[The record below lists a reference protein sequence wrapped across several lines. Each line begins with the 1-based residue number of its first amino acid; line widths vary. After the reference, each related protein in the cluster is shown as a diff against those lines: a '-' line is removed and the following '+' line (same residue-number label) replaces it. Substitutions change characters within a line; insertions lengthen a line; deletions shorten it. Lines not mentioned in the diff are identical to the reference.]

1 MNLKAILEGIL
12 FVVGDEGISIDK
24 LSKVLDISLADL
36 NKILDEYMADLESS
50 DRGLQLEKYNDNYKL
65 VTKKEHAEYYKK
77 LVDNEVSD
85 VLSPAALETLAIIAY
100 NGPIT
105 RNMID
110 EVRGVNSI
118 YVIRKLVLKNLVKEV
133 TATQL
138 RDDVPVFSSGDTI
151 KVSVRITENGKT
163 RIQIF
168 EGVVMARRGGGVNE
182 TFTVRKISSGIG
194 VERIFPLHSPNVT
207 KIEVV
212 KRGKVRRNK
221 INYLRQRSGKSARIK
236 QILK

>member
-12 FVVGDEGISIDK
+12 FVVGDEGISIEK
-24 LSKVLDISLADL
+24 LEKIMGISLDEL
-36 NKILDEYMADLESS
+36 NKILNEYMVDLENS

-133 TATQL
+133 GRSEMAGRPILYGVTDQFL
-138 RDDVPVFSSGDTI
+138 DYFGLKSLDDLPTISEEGDNEEMELFSS
-151 KVSVRITENGKT
+151 KYTE
-163 RIQIF
+163 
-168 EGVVMARRGGGVNE
+168 E
-182 TFTVRKISSGIG
+182 
-194 VERIFPLHSPNVT
+194 
-207 KIEVV
+207 
-212 KRGKVRRNK
+212 
-221 INYLRQRSGKSARIK
+221 
-236 QILK
+236 